1 VLELVTL
8 ASFLSSFILCQGWR
22 TLARVSEVAS
32 EIFLAR
38 GIHCCQ
44 FLSRPTLLFYE
55 E

>member
-22 TLARVSEVAS
+22 TLARVSEVAT
-32 EIFLAR
+32 EILAR
-38 GIHCCQ
+38 GIHCWQ